1 MSADS
6 KNWDL
11 EADVVVLGTGG
22 AALTAALS
30 AHDHGA
36 RRVVILERSGMIG
49 GTTAMSGGMLW
60 IPMNHHQQEFG
71 ITDSWDDVVTYL
83 DALSPGLLDPDTLE
97 AFLTAG
103 PEMIRYFADKTPVRL
118 HVYQNFPD
126 YQPTVSG
133 AMPNGTRSLDNDVF
147 AFDQLGSWAVRV
159 NPPKTGLPTLYSMVE
174 AMYGGVDEA
183 ALAERR
189 RRDCRGRGQ
198 ALIGALLKGVLDREI
213 PIHLETRG
221 RRLCIEG
228 GRVIGVVAEREKG
241 GELRIHARKGVVVA
255 TGGFEWNERLA
266 KAFIRGPITGPVSV
280 PECDGDG
287 LLMTMEAGARLANM
301 STAWWMP
308 STLQAMERSRS
319 AKPNYLLCQ
328 VERTLPGSI
337 LVNRSARRFV
347 NEAVNYNA
355 LGYVLHDFD
364 PNAHD
369 YPNLPYWLI
378 FDSRLKSKYQVFTS
392 SPKDPAPSWA
402 VSSDTIGGLATKLGL
417 DGSVLKAT
425 VERFNALVTKGHDD
439 DFQRGDTTFDNF
451 WGDQSLQPPYSTLGH
466 IDQPPYYAIK
476 LEAGVLGTAGGPK
489 TNANAQVVDWNDQP
503 IEGLYVA
510 GNTMA
515 QVTAMG
521 YGGAG
526 GTLGPGMTFGFIGGR
541 HAAQQKPD

>member
-1 MSADS
+1 MAEGREH
-6 KNWDL
+6 WDL

-36 RRVVILERSGMIG
+36 GRVVILERSGMVG

-60 IPMNHHQQEFG
+60 IPMNHHAEEYG
-71 ITDSWDDVVTYL
+71 VTDSWDDVVTYL
-83 DALSPGLLDPDTLE
+83 DTLSPGLLDPDTLE
-97 AFLTAG
+97 AFLVAG

-118 HVYQNFPD
+118 HVFQNFPD
-126 YQPTVSG
+126 YQPTVPG
-133 AMPNGTRSLDNDVF
+133 AKANGTRSLDNDVF

-174 AMYGGVDEA
+174 AMYGGVGED

-189 RRDCRGRGQ
+189 GRDCRGRGQ
-198 ALIGALLKGVLDREI
+198 ALIGALLKGVLDRNI

-221 RRLCIEG
+221 RHLCIEG
-228 GRVIGVVAEREKG
+228 GRVVGVVAERQA
-241 GELRIHARKGVVVA
+241 GEFRVGARKGVVVA

-266 KAFIRGPITGPVSV
+266 KSFVRGPITGPVSV

-287 LLMTMEAGARLANM
+287 LMMAMQAGARLANM

-308 STLQAMERSRS
+308 STLQAMERSRN

-328 VERTLPGSI
+328 VERTLPGAI
-337 LVNRSARRFV
+337 LVNRAARRFV

-355 LGYVLHDFD
+355 LGYALHNFD
-364 PNAHD
+364 ENAHD
-369 YPNLPYWLI
+369 YPNLPYWLV
-378 FDSRLKSKYQVFTS
+378 FDGRLKGKYQVFTS
-392 SPKDPAPSWA
+392 APKDPAPSWA
-402 VSSDTIGGLATKLGL
+402 VSADSIEGLAERIGL
-417 DGSVLKAT
+417 DGKVLRET
-425 VERFNALVTKGHDD
+425 VDRFNALVRKGHDD

-451 WGDQSLQPPYSTLGH
+451 WGDQSLPPPFSTLGVL
-466 IDQPPYYAIK
+466 DQPPYYAIK
-476 LEAGVLGTAGGPK
+476 MEAGVLGTAGGPK
-489 TNANAQVVDWNDQP
+489 TNANGQVVDWSDQSIP
-503 IEGLYVA
+503 GLYVA

-526 GTLGPGMTFGFIGGR
+526 GTLGPGMTFGFIAGR
-541 HAAQQKPD
+541 HAAQQPPS